1 MGEESYRLQG
11 QVREAGFSAFCSSV
25 WFSRTRWLWKQM
37 HISPGDLNHPL
48 AYSVWSVRH
57 NWDFKKTQEREWW
70 ASTPWESK
78 GLQRSSSWN
87 SSYPRLRP
95 PRPQALA
102 PHLLSWPM
110 AVRVTDLSNT
120 SGPREAISLPDNCSF
135 SRGFFLHSLGKNEA
149 HSSTQ
154 ERPLKPGRGSARRV
168 CPLSPGGARSSAPRR
183 QAGARGALSSP
194 RFVLPTSTG
203 LMKLENGSR
212 VSLGYSLH
220 LERET
225 QRGQHKKA
233 SLPVPSLLPQHLC
246 PPTRAKRLLG
256 ARWSFLF

>member
-1 MGEESYRLQG
+1 MMSKHPVGEQRASKVKFLEQFLPPPPPSAPPSLSSAPPVLADGCQGDRFEQYVRAARSHQPAGQLQ
-11 QVREAGFSAFCSSV
+11 
-25 WFSRTRWLWKQM
+25 L
-37 HISPGDLNHPL
+37 
-48 AYSVWSVRH
+48 
-57 NWDFKKTQEREWW
+57 
-70 ASTPWESK
+70 
-78 GLQRSSSWN
+78 
-87 SSYPRLRP
+87 
-95 PRPQALA
+95 
-102 PHLLSWPM
+102 
-110 AVRVTDLSNT
+110 
-120 SGPREAISLPDNCSF
+120 

-256 ARWSFLF
+256 AR